1 MQKAAVHVMEEYGGR
16 IPEDFETL
24 LSLKGIGRYTAGAIA
39 SIAYGKKVPA
49 VDGNVLR
56 VYARLTENRG
66 DIMKQSVRN
75 RWKMTLQSRCQRTD
89 PGISTRL

>member
-16 IPEDFETL
+16 IPEDFGTL

-56 VYARLTENRG
+56 VYARLTEKPWRYHETVCTEIG
-66 DIMKQSVRN
+66 GK
-75 RWKMTLQSRCQRTD
+75 
-89 PGISTRL
+89 